1 MASND
6 GNNNGN
12 VENVPSIRH
21 DSESGG
27 DLTRELENL
36 IENDGGFVDNAN
48 AAAPPQN
55 APPMP
60 AALPLPA
67 PAATSTRAA
76 PQALALVLVRRLA
89 GHGLHDARATMLALD
104 AGGTEFRRL
113 LVLARALVVDL
124 ARTSRRRILLAPC
137 CAAGMTRDEGLL
149 MAMIGGGGLDVH
161 GVLTD
166 DAGCAIAMTTAHA
179 LGDELE
185 RLATR
190 NDWRR

>member
-1 MASND
+1 
-6 GNNNGN
+6 
-12 VENVPSIRH
+12 
-21 DSESGG
+21 
-27 DLTRELENL
+27 
-36 IENDGGFVDNAN
+36 
-48 AAAPPQN
+48 
-55 APPMP
+55 
-60 AALPLPA
+60 
-67 PAATSTRAA
+67 
-76 PQALALVLVRRLA
+76 
-89 GHGLHDARATMLALD
+89 MLALD